1 MHFDVIS
8 RLRQSQLKFVVTI
21 SGGGSPFL
29 SDYLSVP
36 GASQTFLEAR
46 IPYAPLATDDFLGFH
61 PENYTSERTARL
73 LAAAALRRSQILA
86 PDANPLA
93 LLGVGATAALV
104 SERPKKGAHRVH
116 CSILSRLGTFSASMT
131 LKKNART
138 RAQEERLA
146 ADFIFS
152 TLMKTMEKVEQGS
165 HKFWA
170 ENREILPLRTLE
182 PLSCDDVAEF
192 SSVIVNHE
200 AATFLY
206 APDDSRG
213 QVLLAQ
219 NGRVDPLPRYPQ
231 KDARYLIFP
240 GSFNPAHRGHAAI
253 AQIAS
258 SRLNCPVE
266 FEISAHNVDKPPLDP
281 LELTR
286 RVIQLNKLVPKSTLW
301 IVNAPR
307 FVQKAR
313 LFPGAI
319 FIVGTD
325 TILRLADPKYENNCV
340 AQLDSVLEELR
351 ALNARFLVFTRRID
365 GKILSSDALVD
376 KLPGALR
383 QLCEFLPQDVFIDD
397 VSSSEIRKQEKENW

>member
-73 LAAAALRRSQILA
+73 LAAAALRRAQILA

-170 ENREILPLRTLE
+170 ENREILPLERSNHSRATTSPNSPPSSSITKPRHSSTLQTIPE
-182 PLSCDDVAEF
+182 GKSFLRKMVASTLF
-192 SSVIVNHE
+192 LAILKKTLDISS
-200 AATFLY
+200 F
-206 APDDSRG
+206 
-213 QVLLAQ
+213 QVLLT
-219 NGRVDPLPRYPQ
+219 PRIEGTPQSPISPRRASIAPSNLKYP
-231 KDARYLIFP
+231 RTM
-240 GSFNPAHRGHAAI
+240 ST
-253 AQIAS
+253 
-258 SRLNCPVE
+258 SRP
-266 FEISAHNVDKPPLDP
+266 S
-281 LELTR
+281 TR
-286 RVIQLNKLVPKSTLW
+286 SN
-301 IVNAPR
+301 
-307 FVQKAR
+307 
-313 LFPGAI
+313 
-319 FIVGTD
+319 
-325 TILRLADPKYENNCV
+325 
-340 AQLDSVLEELR
+340 
-351 ALNARFLVFTRRID
+351 
-365 GKILSSDALVD
+365 
-376 KLPGALR
+376 
-383 QLCEFLPQDVFIDD
+383 
-397 VSSSEIRKQEKENW
+397 

>member
-8 RLRQSQLKFVVTI
+8 RLRQSQLKFVVMI
-21 SGGGSPFL
+21 SGGGSAFL

-36 GASQTFLEAR
+36 GASQTFLEGR

-73 LAAAALRRSQILA
+73 LAAAALRRAQVVA
-86 PDANPLA
+86 PDADPSA

-104 SERPKKGAHRVH
+104 SERPKKGEHRVY
-116 CSILSRLGTFSASMT
+116 CSVLSRFGAFSASLT
-131 LKKNART
+131 LKKNARS

-152 TLMKTMEKVEQGS
+152 TLKKVVGEFENAPREDYWTEKKES
-165 HKFWA
+165 
-170 ENREILPLRTLE
+170 LPLQTLE
-182 PLSCDDVAEF
+182 PLSCDDVASV
-192 SSVIVNHE
+192 SSIFLNPE

-206 APDDSRG
+206 APEDADGRA
-213 QVLLAQ
+213 LLAK
-219 NGRVDPLPRYPQ
+219 NGRVAPLPRSPQ
-231 KDARYLIFP
+231 KNVPCLLFP

-258 SRLNCPVE
+258 SRLCLPVV

-281 LELTR
+281 LELAR
-286 RVIQLNKLVPKSTLW
+286 RAAQLNERVPNSTLW

-313 LFPGAI
+313 IFPGAV
-319 FIVGTD
+319 FIAGTD
-325 TILRLADPKYENNCV
+325 TILRLADPKYENNCLL
-340 AQLDSVLEELR
+340 QRDSVLEELR
-351 ALNARFLVFTRRID
+351 ALNARFLVFTRRIK
-365 GKILSSDALVD
+365 GEILSPETLND
-376 KLPGALR
+376 KLPPALR
-383 QLCEFLPQDVFIDD
+383 QLCEFIPQDVFIDD
-397 VSSSEIRKQEKENW
+397 VSSSEIRKHTSER

>member
-1 MHFDVIS
+1 MNFDVIS
-8 RLRQSQLKFVVTI
+8 RLRQSHLKFVVTV
-21 SGGGSPFL
+21 SGGGSAFL

-73 LAAAALRRSQILA
+73 LAAAALRRAQVIA
-86 PDANPLA
+86 PDAAPQS

-104 SERPKKGAHRVH
+104 SERPKKGEHRVH
-116 CSILSRLGTFSASMT
+116 CAVVSCRGTFSASMT
-131 LKKNART
+131 LKKDART

-152 TLMKTMEKVEQGS
+152 TLMKTLEEIKRESQEFWTE
-165 HKFWA
+165 HK
-170 ENREILPLRTLE
+170 EPLSLRTLE

-192 SSVIVNHE
+192 SSVFVNPE

-206 APDDSRG
+206 APEDAAG
-213 QVLLAQ
+213 QALLAQ
-219 NGRVDPLPRYPQ
+219 NGRVAPLPLNPQ
-231 KDARYLIFP
+231 KNAPYLLFP
-240 GSFNPAHRGHAAI
+240 GSFHPAHRGHAAI

-258 SRLNCPVE
+258 SRLNIPVA

-286 RVIQLNKLVPKSTLW
+286 RAAQLNDLVPNSTLW

-313 LFPGAI
+313 IFPGAV
-319 FIVGTD
+319 FIAGAD
-325 TILRLADPKYENNCV
+325 TILRLGDPKYENNSV
-340 AQLDSVLEELR
+340 DQRDSVLEELR
-351 ALNARFLVFTRRID
+351 ALNARFLVFTRKID
-365 GKILSSDALVD
+365 GKILSSDSLAA
-376 KLPGALR
+376 KLPSALR
-383 QLCEFLPQDVFIDD
+383 QLCEFLAQDVFIDD
-397 VSSSEIRKQEKENW
+397 ISSSEIRRREKERL